1 MESWPEQGILFCS
14 TWWCMT
20 EKELMAV
27 NYSNSI
33 NPTWNASLESKK
45 AYLAG
50 FNKAIEMMLKRNFIT
65 EFESHWTKNLG
76 EKEI

>member
-1 MESWPEQGILFCS
+1 
-14 TWWCMT
+14 
-20 EKELMAV
+20 MAV